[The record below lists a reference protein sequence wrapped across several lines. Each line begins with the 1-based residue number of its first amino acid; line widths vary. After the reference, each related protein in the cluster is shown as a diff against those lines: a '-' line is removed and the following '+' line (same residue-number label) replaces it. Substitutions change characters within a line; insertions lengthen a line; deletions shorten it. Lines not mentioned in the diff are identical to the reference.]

1 MIPRLLLC
9 LAITAC
15 IPLASRA
22 DDIRLNLL
30 ESPERVGTYYI
41 ADKENSG
48 EVSGAQQGRV
58 LCIDQKGFP
67 MHVGDWAAS
76 DSPGY
81 MVKYFL
87 LFHLPPAEG
96 KKLTRATL
104 RLFLSQIRHD
114 STEKPLPP
122 ASLIHAE
129 TWQDALWTTDSEFHG
144 LQTLH
149 FGDQEAF
156 SNATPLCGPDSKTG
170 FLDIDVTSMI
180 GADYQRDSEPV
191 AAFRMEMADHE
202 TLDITD
208 NLGNSYNFWGTM
220 PQIPDRLS
228 TLVLTFE

>member
-1 MIPRLLLC
+1 MKLLPL
-9 LAITAC
+9 LTVIAGLSAATA
-15 IPLASRA
+15 A
-22 DDIRLNLL
+22 DEIRLNLL

-48 EVSGAQQGRV
+48 EVSGAQQGKV

-87 LFHLPPAEG
+87 LFHLPAAEG
-96 KKLTRATL
+96 KKLARATL

-129 TWQDALWTTDSEFHG
+129 NWQDALWTTDSEFHG

-149 FGDQEAF
+149 FADQEAF
-156 SNATPLCGPDSKTG
+156 SSATPLCGPDSKTG
-170 FLDIDVTSMI
+170 FIDIDVTSMI
-180 GADYQRDSEPV
+180 ERDYQRDSEPV

-220 PQIPDRLS
+220 PQIPDRLP